1 MLSRSSRKHGLFLLT
16 SAASA
21 AAASCSAVAATSLS
35 LARHGSAEGDLVG
48 GLARTQQVPIRRRR
62 RRCNLRLCSPI
73 KRVSGRA
80 GAGMGGQVRARTA
93 GAPGRQTA
101 RRRTDARRDVVRR
114 RSLPRW

>member
-1 MLSRSSRKHGLFLLT
+1 MLPRSSRKHGLFLLT

-21 AAASCSAVAATSLS
+21 AAAASCSAAAVAATSLS

-62 RRCNLRLCSPI
+62 RCNLRLCSPI

-80 GAGMGGQVRARTA
+80 RAWAGRCEDGGRAR
-93 GAPGRQTA
+93 
-101 RRRTDARRDVVRR
+101 
-114 RSLPRW
+114 

>member
-16 SAASA
+16 SAAS

-80 GAGMGGQVRARTA
+80 GAGMGGQVRGRRAR
-93 GAPGRQTA
+93 QVD
-101 RRRTDARRDVVRR
+101 RRRGGGRTDARRDVVRR

>member
-16 SAASA
+16 SAAS

-73 KRVSGRA
+73 KRVSGRGRA

-93 GAPGRQTA
+93 GGGG
-101 RRRTDARRDVVRR
+101 
-114 RSLPRW
+114 

>member
-21 AAASCSAVAATSLS
+21 AAASCSAAAVAATSLSPSRS

-62 RRCNLRLCSPI
+62 RCNLRLCSPI

-80 GAGMGGQVRARTA
+80 GIRVGQVCCDDGRRRAR
-93 GAPGRQTA
+93 QV
-101 RRRTDARRDVVRR
+101 DAVT
-114 RSLPRW
+114 